1 MDNTTLENSIRE
13 ESALAIA
20 AIREKEAL
28 EIRQL
33 DEIYTA
39 EMESFTKQIEAETET
54 RLQQELS
61 ILENRAVL
69 ERRKLD
75 LRGVEQFINR
85 IVGEVVKGIRNNP
98 LYKQFLIDAVCG
110 AVKQITTGLEIRI
123 NPEDLSFE
131 KEILAAIE
139 VTGRNPNIVIKGDPG
154 ILWGG
159 CIIWDEAGGR
169 IFNNTIERMSFRKS
183 LLIRQKVMAIL
194 MEQSGG
200 EREPVIK

>member
-39 EMESFTKQIEAETET
+39 EVESFTKQIEAETET

-61 ILENRAVL
+61 ILENRAIL
-69 ERRKLD
+69 ERRKLN

-123 NPEDLSFE
+123 NPEDLSFG
-131 KEILAAIE
+131 KEILAAIG

-154 ILWGG
+154 ILWADASFGMRR
-159 CIIWDEAGGR
+159 EAASS
-169 IFNNTIERMSFRKS
+169 TT
-183 LLIRQKVMAIL
+183 Q
-194 MEQSGG
+194 
-200 EREPVIK
+200 